1 MRSNDLIFDT
11 EVIESE
17 NVLRRPTFES
27 VKIFDLKMI
36 FVPFEFQARSVCHQS
51 LQVGLVE

>member
-1 MRSNDLIFDT
+1 MRGNDLIFDT